1 MKFIL
6 YCDHNPRDLGIE
18 DKDGNWNYDRFRE
31 HIEVCPDCSRFKDL
45 LDGYLLDNL
54 GKAFDREP
62 LKATEA

>member
-6 YCDHNPRDLGIE
+6 YCDNDPRDLGIE
-18 DKDGNWNYDRFRE
+18 DKDGNWNYDLFRE

-45 LDGYLLDNL
+45 LGDYLLEHL
-54 GKAFDREP
+54 GKAFDGEL